1 MERSPLMEQVLS
13 GENPELSLLAAQGL
27 LPIGPAELVY
37 IQVQLT
43 GHTDSAIAQASRDT
57 LSGLESRVLVPLIQ
71 HDADAG
77 MLRYFANHSRDGEVL
92 GAVLRRRDVPVDL
105 LMDLAPRLPADLQ
118 EVLLLRQDRISAVP
132 ELLEALERNPG
143 LTAYSR
149 RRISEY
155 RAHLLEGRVQ
165 VVEVPEVQDHGE
177 IIEATDEEVAAAIE
191 LARLEPVE
199 GEIEEQTGLSDSQIH
214 LLPIPVRLK
223 LTRGASKPL
232 RNVLIRDNNVQVA
245 MSVLTNNPMS
255 DQEIEHLSRS
265 RTVVEDVL
273 EYISRQRRWV
283 GKYPIA
289 LGLISNP
296 RTPVGISVRLVPRLS
311 VRDLRNLSRDR
322 NVPDAVRST
331 AQRLYRVKSQ

>member
-1 MERSPLMEQVLS
+1 MERSPLIEQVLS
-13 GENPELSLLAAQGL
+13 GENPELSKLAAQGL
-27 LPIGPAELVY
+27 LPVEPAELVFV
-37 IQVQLT
+37 QVHLT
-43 GHTDSAIAQASRDT
+43 DHSDPAIAQTARET
-57 LSGLESRVLVPLIQ
+57 LGSLETRFLVPLIQ
-71 HDADAG
+71 HDADAR

-105 LMDLAPRLPADLQ
+105 LMDLAPRLPADMQ
-118 EVLLLRQDRISAVP
+118 EVFLLRQDRISAVP

-143 LTAYSR
+143 LTAYAR

-155 RAHLLEGRVQ
+155 RAHLLEGQ
-165 VVEVPEVQDHGE
+165 AKVVEVPEVKDQE
-177 IIEATDEEVAAAIE
+177 IVEATDDEVAAAIE
-191 LARLEPVE
+191 AVRQEPAE
-199 GEIEEQTGLSDSQIH
+199 GEIDEQTGLSDSQIH

-223 LTRGASKPL
+223 LTRGASKQL

-265 RTVVEDVL
+265 RTVVEEVL